1 MAAKSRT
8 ARRKPATRTGAT
20 AVRRPARARK
30 AGLALRRKPL
40 QTRGQETFGHILD
53 ATARLLD
60 EAGIDGVNTNAIARA
75 AGINIATLYQY
86 FPNKQ
91 AVLLALFERHLGR
104 RADTGKTLLAGIARS
119 RNWPQRIDAMVDGM
133 AQLRESLPGTAV
145 LVQAMRADP
154 ELRKHQDRLMQ
165 QFAEELSGELL
176 QLRGMSRA
184 QAVLV
189 SRCVIEVNVA
199 LIDLWHI
206 GSGGKDGRI
215 LDELKQLHRAYLG
228 RYLPVPAR
236 SPARRRR
243 SGRRQA

>member
-1 MAAKSRT
+1 MAAKSST
-8 ARRKPATRTGAT
+8 VRRKPVARKGA
-20 AVRRPARARK
+20 ALARRAAPSRK

-40 QTRGQETFGHILD
+40 QVRGRETFEHILD

-91 AVLLALFERHLGR
+91 AVLLALFERHIGR
-104 RADTGKTLLAGIARS
+104 RADTGKTLLAGISRS
-119 RNWPQRIDAMVDGM
+119 RDWPQRIDAMVDGM
-133 AQLRESLPGTAV
+133 ARLRESLPGTEV

-154 ELRKHQDRLMQ
+154 ELRGHQDRLLQ

-176 QLRGMSRA
+176 QSRGLSRA

-206 GSGGKDGRI
+206 GSGGRDRRI
-215 LDELKQLHRAYLG
+215 LDELKRLHRAYLG
-228 RYLPVPAR
+228 PYLPAPAR
-236 SPARRRR
+236 SPARSRAG
-243 SGRRQA
+243 SRRQT

>member
-1 MAAKSRT
+1 MPAKPST
-8 ARRKPATRTGAT
+8 ARRKPAARTGAKT
-20 AVRRPARARK
+20 VRRAARPRK

-40 QTRGQETFGHILD
+40 QTRGQETFEHILD

-60 EAGIDGVNTNAIARA
+60 AAGIEGVNTNAIARA

-104 RADTGKTLLAGIARS
+104 RADTGKSLLAGVSRS

-133 AQLRESLPGTAV
+133 AGLRASLPGTAV

-154 ELRKHQDRLMQ
+154 ELRRHQDRLMQ
-165 QFAEELSGELL
+165 RFAEELSEELL
-176 QLRGMSRA
+176 ESRGMSRA

-199 LIDLWHI
+199 LIDLWHS
-206 GSGGKDGRI
+206 GSGGKDVRI

-228 RYLPVPAR
+228 RYLPAPAR
-236 SPARRRR
+236 SPARSRR
-243 SGRRQA
+243 SGRSQT